1 MQPKPEKEPLTHG
14 SSRRERVTVDEAC
27 VILGVSARTVQR
39 MTNAGKLPTA
49 AKIGRLWTYNEQ
61 ALRAWV
67 SEQEQQQ
74 VRRVANAPQRSRP
87 APSTSR
93 IPHRRDWSDGTSG
106 ESSSRKVLKALRDE
120 MKIREAEARK
130 RRQRQLDP

>member
-1 MQPKPEKEPLTHG
+1 MEPKPEKEPLMHG
-14 SSRRERVTVDEAC
+14 PSGKERVTVDEAC

-67 SEQEQQQ
+67 SEQEQQH
-74 VRRVANAPQRSRP
+74 VRHVANAPQRSRP

-93 IPHRRDWSDGTSG
+93 IPNRRDWSDGASS
-106 ESSSRKVLKALRDE
+106 ESSSRKVLRALRE
-120 MKIREAEARK
+120 EAKLREAEARK
-130 RRQRQLDP
+130 RRQR

>member
-1 MQPKPEKEPLTHG
+1 MEPKPEKEPLTHG
-14 SSRRERVTVDEAC
+14 PSRKERVTVDEAC

-67 SEQEQQQ
+67 SEQEQQH
-74 VRRVANAPQRSRP
+74 VRRVANAPQRSSA
-87 APSTSR
+87 APSTS
-93 IPHRRDWSDGTSG
+93 IITHRLDWSNDASG
-106 ESSSRKVLKALRDE
+106 ESSSRKVLRALRE
-120 MKIREAEARK
+120 EAKLREAEARK
-130 RRQRQLDP
+130 RRQR